1 MWRPF
6 YARGLL
12 YSHSL
17 TLVNAE
23 RLTYRP
29 SETPSFLLPT
39 RNQSGILNRYHPV
52 REPADHT
59 HPVFDR
65 LCVITD
71 VPLNLIQQQDCPGHL
86 LVIVIA
92 GQAAGQKRARG
103 NKTRF

>member
-29 SETPSFLLPT
+29 SETPSFSLPT

-59 HPVFDR
+59 HKATVLALGYDAMM
-65 LCVITD
+65 CWK
-71 VPLNLIQQQDCPGHL
+71 CL
-86 LVIVIA
+86 LYYS
-92 GQAAGQKRARG
+92 
-103 NKTRF
+103 